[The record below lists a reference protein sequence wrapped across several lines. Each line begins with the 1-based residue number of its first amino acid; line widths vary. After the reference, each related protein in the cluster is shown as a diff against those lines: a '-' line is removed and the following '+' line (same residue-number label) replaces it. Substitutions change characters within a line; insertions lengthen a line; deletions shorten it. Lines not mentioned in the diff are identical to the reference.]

1 MSCRGAHDGYASTAG
16 ARAWRRVRLALRHRT
31 SFAMKLA
38 AAPRGFDKII
48 VFGTRPDG
56 GRNGAS
62 AYARRR
68 HSVTQVCDVGKET
81 V

>member
-1 MSCRGAHDGYASTAG
+1 MFVLTGRARRVCLDCRGAC
-16 ARAWRRVRLALRHRT
+16 L
-31 SFAMKLA
+31 
-38 AAPRGFDKII
+38 APRGFDKII
-48 VFGTRPDG
+48 AFGTRPDG